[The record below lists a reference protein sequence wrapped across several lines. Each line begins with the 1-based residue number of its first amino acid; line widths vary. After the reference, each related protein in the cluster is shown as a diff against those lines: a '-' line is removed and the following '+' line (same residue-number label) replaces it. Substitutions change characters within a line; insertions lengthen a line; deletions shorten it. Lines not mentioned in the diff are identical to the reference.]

1 MSRFLGLLILGALV
15 TSCAE
20 AEGEKKRAT
29 PVREVAAGAA
39 RIRGGKIRMDVQV
52 GRAQATRPGK
62 AGTTVVAPNAVV
74 TP

>member
-1 MSRFLGLLILGALV
+1 MSRFLGLLFLGALV

-20 AEGEKKRAT
+20 AEGDKKRTA

-52 GRAQATRPGK
+52 GRVQATRAGK
-62 AGTTVVAPNAVV
+62 AGATAVVPNAAV